1 GVMKKATAAANRQ
14 SSRIEATE
22 SLRILDEGARLRRQR
37 KAIESLEQ
45 DNYHEDP
52 HANLQWNK
60 KRPKFEDHD
69 IPTSSLH
76 GEHKG
81 GRKRKEGE
89 EKLDAASIKKR
100 RMMRSEH
107 FKQRFRKNFM
117 QLLEE
122 ENVANKDRPEA
133 HGAWV
138 NAAAPP
144 STKPPRKLCAVC
156 GFASKYNCV
165 RCGTRFCCI
174 RCRDIH
180 NETRCMKWTA

>member
-1 GVMKKATAAANRQ
+1 RLMKKASASTVRQ
-14 SSRIEATE
+14 SSRLEATE
-22 SLRILDEGARLRRQR
+22 SLRILDDAARQRRQR
-37 KAIESLEQ
+37 KALESLEQ

-69 IPTSSLH
+69 IAAGSLH
-76 GEHKG
+76 EHKG

-122 ENVANKDRPEA
+122 ENTSNKDRPLE
-133 HGAWV
+133 HGAYA
-138 NAAAPP
+138 NASAPP
-144 STKPPRKLCAVC
+144 SMKPPRKSCAVC
-156 GFASKYNCV
+156 GFTSKYNCV

-180 NETRCMKWTA
+180 NETRCMRWTA